1 MLFFF
6 LQLWNCLVHGNFDTS
21 DLISVIIDWLPAS
34 QSRLNHKQFPNNRLR
49 TLNFIQISY

>member
-49 TLNFIQISY
+49 TLIFIQISY